1 MLTGSSLQ
9 ANDATDPSYDD
20 EIDDQEAAMSNVTDY
35 AYYDDDDYAGSNLT
49 SANILRCDGVPSAS
63 GSLNASNTTS
73 AEPLPCWQ
81 EWNDD
86 YIIKSTG

>member
-1 MLTGSSLQ
+1 MQ
-9 ANDATDPSYDD
+9 ANDTTDPSYDD

-35 AYYDDDDYAGSNLT
+35 AYYDDDDDYAGSNLT